1 MGLGQEKVGVA
12 QIGGNDAEIY
22 HPHVLLDRLLG
33 MINKPGDRHAAL
45 EHIVEALGGSL
56 ERLYWEVGSQDSLL
70 IADLPDSVS
79 AGALNTVITKTGAFK
94 TVDTHELLTQKQLL
108 DFLALARDTAD
119 VFEVPGE
126 QD

>member
-1 MGLGQEKVGVA
+1 MPKYITRMSYSTGSWA
-12 QIGGNDAEIY
+12 
-22 HPHVLLDRLLG
+22 R
-33 MINKPGDRHAAL
+33 MINNPGDRHSAL
-45 EHIVEALGGSL
+45 EHIIEALGGTL
-56 ERLYWEVGSQDSLL
+56 ESLYWQLGTQDALL
-70 IADLPDSVS
+70 IANLPDSVT